1 MKCPKC
7 GEELTLTP
15 MSMCID
21 KSYQKKNFCFKCMK
35 RYSDKE
41 LKEMIETIKNNK
53 HFNVKDTNI
62 QIFE

>member
-7 GEELTLTP
+7 GEELSLTP

-35 RYSDKE
+35 RYSDRE
-41 LKEMIETIKNNK
+41 IEDLEDAEKIEE
-53 HFNVKDTNI
+53 DTEI
-62 QIFE
+62 WLQFRKYK

>member
-7 GEELTLTP
+7 GEELSLTP

-35 RYSDKE
+35 RYSEKE
-41 LKEMIETIKNNK
+41 LKDIQDIKMLDEDLEIWK
-53 HFNVKDTNI
+53 EAQKYK
-62 QIFE
+62 